1 MGFVKHQSVLLESTH
16 PDVGKIFTD
25 PWNTEDSKFKTKVG
39 FLIRDFSSFLGSLET
54 LVAILNC
61 NQLFSEQQSTYR
73 PIDCLFVL
81 VQLCPWMSE
90 TSVFNNFRRKTQPYI
105 RTNQFICSPLNW
117 LFLIWLES
125 LL

>member
-1 MGFVKHQSVLLESTH
+1 MLLESTH

-39 FLIRDFSSFLGSLET
+39 FLIIDFSSFLGSLET
-54 LVAILNC
+54 FVAISNC

-81 VQLCPWMSE
+81 EC
-90 TSVFNNFRRKTQPYI
+90 NFALEWAKH
-105 RTNQFICSPLNW
+105 
-117 LFLIWLES
+117 LFLIIS
-125 LL
+125 GVKISHI